1 MALGLPALLLPLVDL
16 NTSPDT
22 WPALTQALVLRPDH
36 GWHQAPWS
44 PWTAAWLHGSAPHRW
59 RNLLALAA
67 LGLAGHTLR
76 LPPRAL
82 LALALAWPC
91 TQLGMLCQPELSAYV
106 GLSGVLHGIWAVLAL
121 QQLSDTPAPASG
133 LPPHRIAGW
142 AMLVGLCAKVLLE
155 NPWQMRT
162 VASPESAI
170 NVTPW
175 VHFWGALMGALW
187 WACLCWRVRPR
198 AAGPNSTD

>member
-1 MALGLPALLLPLVDL
+1 MLGLPALLLPLVDL
-16 NTSPDT
+16 ATSPDT

-36 GWHQAPWS
+36 GWQQSPWS

-67 LGLAGHTLR
+67 LALAGHTLR
-76 LPPRAL
+76 LPARAV

-91 TQLGMLCQPELSAYV
+91 TQLGMLWQPELTAYV
-106 GLSGVLHGIWAVLAL
+106 GLSGVLHGIWMVIAL
-121 QQLSDTPAPASG
+121 HLITAPRHPPQTSPHPRLGGWTMLLGLS
-133 LPPHRIAGW
+133 
-142 AMLVGLCAKVLLE
+142 AKVLME
-155 NPWQMRT
+155 NPWQFGT

-187 WACLCWRVRPR
+187 WACTRHLASVR
-198 AAGPNSTD
+198 AKGPHSTD